1 MKKHSIL
8 IRLAALLAAVSCLI
22 PAALAEQPEG
32 TQEETQY
39 IVTDGPSAH
48 SDLAFGSVCVLNG
61 CRTIDGFV
69 PLGGSDR
76 RLDSAQAAFA
86 YERNTGTVVYSY
98 NPDLKIA
105 PGGLTKIVTALLAIE
120 YCEPEDIVTVNSLTI
135 RSVAGSRNIYLK
147 EGEQLTVNDLIHS
160 MIMQGANDS
169 AVVLAEHIAGN
180 QEAFVSMMNSR
191 VRQMGCT
198 NTVFVN
204 AHGLNNSS
212 QYTTA
217 RDMARIVA
225 EATKSEKLRNLLSEI
240 SYTIPAT
247 NTSEERKFESENY
260 FVDSKN
266 IQKFYDNRATG
277 GMQAYENSIGAN
289 IAVTAE
295 YRNMDMVFV
304 VMGCTRQFYDN
315 NWQVKVYGNFEEAQS
330 LMNFVF
336 NTFKSNRI
344 IYNGQA
350 LKQFNVSGGE
360 SNVVA
365 EPHLDLDSV
374 LPADV
379 QMGNLIMEYH
389 DKGLT
394 APISKGDMVA
404 TVEVWYRNTCLHE
417 AELYA
422 MNDVR
427 ATSQSGL
434 SVLGGADRSGS
445 ESRLSR
451 YALIICLVVL
461 VPTVG
466 YLAIN
471 SYLRARRRAKTRR
484 RRGKQGRRS
493 Y

>member
-1 MKKHSIL
+1 MKKHSVL
-8 IRLAALLAAVSCLI
+8 VRLAALLMAVSCLF
-22 PAALAEQPEG
+22 PAALAEQG
-32 TQEETQY
+32 ETQPEQTQY
-39 IVTDGPSAH
+39 VVTDGPSAN
-48 SDLAFGSVCVLNG
+48 SDLAFGSVSILNG

-69 PLGGSDR
+69 SLGGSDR

-98 NPDLKIA
+98 NPDLKIGPA
-105 PGGLTKIVTALLAIE
+105 GLTKIVTVLLAIE
-120 YCEPEDIVTVNSLTI
+120 YCDPEDIVTVNSLTI

-191 VRQMGCT
+191 VRQMGCS
-198 NTVFVN
+198 NTAFVN
-204 AHGLNNSS
+204 AHGLNASG

-217 RDMARIVA
+217 RDMARIVV
-225 EATKSEKLRNLLSEI
+225 EATKNEEFRKVFSEV

-247 NTSEERKFESENY
+247 NASEARTFESENY
-260 FVDSKN
+260 LVDSKN
-266 IQKFYDNRATG
+266 IQKFYDPRATG
-277 GMQAYENSIGAN
+277 GMQHYDSSIGAN
-289 IAVTAE
+289 IAFTAE

-304 VMGCTRQFYDN
+304 VLGCTRQFYEN
-315 NWQVKVYGNFEEAQS
+315 GWQPKVYGNLEEGQS
-330 LMNFVF
+330 LMIFVF
-336 NTFKSNRI
+336 NTFKTNRI

-360 SNVVA
+360 CNVVA

-374 LPADV
+374 LPTDV
-379 QMGNLIMEYH
+379 QMSNLLFEYH

-427 ATSQSGL
+427 ATTQSGL
-434 SVLGGADRSGS
+434 TVLGGADRSGS

-466 YLAIN
+466 YLGIN
-471 SYLRARRRAKTRR
+471 SYLRARRRARIRR